1 MHVKNFQFQAFSQY
15 QSKLLKK
22 GDDEVEIL
30 RANTKVCEVKECK
43 EKYSNVNIVGFNRGT
58 LIRCCFIT
66 DCLLIKLE
74 VGVLVLGRVEIQ
86 RNKGIEIMIHKYFL
100 LSLKLDKGKLR
111 DYF

>member
-15 QSKLLKK
+15 RSKLLKK

-30 RANTKVCEVKECK
+30 KANTKVCEVKECK
-43 EKYSNVNIVGFNRGT
+43 EEYSNVNIVGFSRGT

-86 RNKGIEIMIHKYFL
+86 RNKGIEIMIHKYFV